1 MPQYSL
7 SRLMTVE
14 ETAEYL
20 GMSGKTVDRHRR
32 SGDIAYVQ
40 KGRYVR
46 IRFGD
51 LLNAIERWTRN
62 ATSLPESARSKSRVR
77 VVESIEKTE
86 ANDRL
91 TDVYDLALSLAGDG
105 DEPVPRRNKSGH

>member
-1 MPQYSL
+1 MPEYSL

-20 GMSGKTVDRHRR
+20 GMSSKSVDRHRR
-32 SGDIAYVQ
+32 AGDIAYVQ

-51 LLNAIERWTRN
+51 LLAAIERWTR
-62 ATSLPESARSKSRVR
+62 SAVLSVERPRSKYPLP
-77 VVESIEKTE
+77 VVDSVERKER
-86 ANDRL
+86 NDRL
-91 TDVYDLALSLAGDG
+91 TDVYGLALSLAGDR
-105 DEPVPRRNKSGH
+105 DESGATQK